1 MPRLSDHPRPENRLA
16 LCDPA
21 RGDVTICSDQASQTF
36 VFVGYDPATLR
47 VRWVQRA
54 PGSFTD
60 PRGHRDYR
68 GRDGLW
74 RAFLDRDHRALLD
87 RFQTDTLVDIVDETH
102 ASASTSAYAQAS

>member
-1 MPRLSDHPRPENRLA
+1 MARLSAHPRPENRLA
-16 LCDPA
+16 LCDPV
-21 RGDVTICSDQASQTF
+21 RGDVTVCPDHASQTF

-60 PRGHRDYR
+60 PRGHRDHR

-87 RFQTDTLVDIVDETH
+87 RFQPQTLVGIVDECVST
-102 ASASTSAYAQAS
+102 ASESEAAAS